1 MRWSD
6 RNAER
11 GQAALEML
19 IALPVLMLILAAVLG
34 FGRVLFV
41 AMAVDQ
47 AAFTG
52 GRFAAASLNP
62 HQAAYQAY
70 RASAWNLTDSG
81 LDATQMAWGLS
92 AGGWQR
98 GGMVTNQIG
107 VAVNVGDI
115 PLAPMLFGT
124 ERVPIRQAAT
134 FRIERWKSRWQ

>member
-1 MRWSD
+1 MAALECD
-6 RNAER
+6 HER

-19 IALPVLMLILAAVLG
+19 IALPLLMLILAAVLG

-41 AMAVDQ
+41 GMAVDQ
-47 AAFTG
+47 AAFAG

-70 RASAWNLTDSG
+70 RASAWNLSDSG

-98 GGMVTNQIG
+98 GGTVTNRVG

-115 PLAPMLFGT
+115 PLAPVLFGGA
-124 ERVPIRQAAT
+124 RVQIRQAAT
-134 FRIERWKSRWQ
+134 FRIERWKSRWP